1 MDPNY
6 QTICK
11 LNYILLYFQDLWLQ
25 SAIASLF
32 DDSIIENISN
42 TPALAEEINAS
53 LPYSQFICSTSSN
66 GCFYRLAMGQN
77 LMDMIL
83 KLKIQGKTVEG
94 NVYAN
99 SEATFPEESGTSIC
113 TSISA
118 AEEGYKSLSGVQ
130 NGVEAIIDLETFD
143 NGDLAI
149 TGDGA
154 YIQVTEP
161 KDYPLAQLK
170 GFSVGPGSA
179 VDVHIRPALFRIT
192 NSALDRF
199 GYLERK
205 CANPSLDKGLEDLDG
220 MVGDYYSLSNCLVS
234 AAVTEMDDK

>member
-1 MDPNY
+1 M
-6 QTICK
+6 T
-11 LNYILLYFQDLWLQ
+11 
-25 SAIASLF
+25 
-32 DDSIIENISN
+32 
-42 TPALAEEINAS
+42 
-53 LPYSQFICSTSSN
+53 
-66 GCFYRLAMGQN
+66 
-77 LMDMIL
+77 
-83 KLKIQGKTVEG
+83 
-94 NVYAN
+94 
-99 SEATFPEESGTSIC
+99 
-113 TSISA
+113 
-118 AEEGYKSLSGVQ
+118 VQ
-130 NGVEAIIDLETFD
+130 NGVETIIDLETFD

-161 KDYPLAQLK
+161 KDYPLAQLR